1 MITMDNEESKGKII
15 RELDKNKTIGGYGI
29 TITII
34 LFVIAAGLAIGTGY
48 FLSKI
53 EGPTIGSLTNSTDK
67 VKTAQGV
74 KDEKKFPDKAEG
86 KLKEGGIDGE
96 GNFHLERPGGKSQNV
111 YLTSSTIDL
120 SKFIGK
126 KVRIWGQTFSAQ
138 QAGWLMDV
146 GYIEVL

>member
-15 RELDKNKTIGGYGI
+15 QELDKNRIIGRYGI

-34 LFVIAAGLAIGTGY
+34 IFVIAAGLAIGTGY

-53 EGPTIGSLTNSTDK
+53 EGPSIGSLTNSTDK

>member
-15 RELDKNKTIGGYGI
+15 QELDKNKIIGGYGI

-34 LFVIAAGLAIGTGY
+34 IFIIAAGLAIGTGY
-48 FLSKI
+48 FLSKT
-53 EGPTIGSLTNSTDK
+53 EGPSIGSLTNSTDK

-126 KVRIWGQTFSAQ
+126 KVRI
-138 QAGWLMDV
+138 
-146 GYIEVL
+146 